1 MRGYRL
7 SGIAFLAALYC
18 ALIFVNGCAALGVA
32 AHAMP
37 PATILPAYDGLAGQT
52 VGVMVWADRGVRI
65 DFSSIQVDLANAVQ
79 KRLAAAA
86 PKAKQLKGTNFPVQ
100 PASIVRYQQDHPEI
114 EGSPIASVAPKLG
127 VSRLIYI
134 EIENFATRSDLS
146 TDLYRGTAA
155 ASVKVV
161 EVSGAVGKDSFGES
175 GIKIAFPPKAPR
187 EGIPNVGDYK
197 IYAGTI
203 DSLAT
208 QIANRFLPHE
218 EEDR

>member
-1 MRGYRL
+1 
-7 SGIAFLAALYC
+7 
-18 ALIFVNGCAALGVA
+18 
-32 AHAMP
+32 MP
-37 PATILPAYDGLAGQT
+37 LPTILPAYNGLAGQT

-65 DFSSIQVDLANAVQ
+65 DFASIQVDLANAIQ

-86 PKAKQLKGTNFPVQ
+86 PKEKLLKGATFPVQ

-114 EGSPIASVAPKLG
+114 EGAPVANVAPKLG
-127 VSRLIYI
+127 VSRLIYV

-146 TDLYRGTAA
+146 TDLYRGTASA
-155 ASVKVV
+155 TVKAIEINNGQV
-161 EVSGAVGKDSFGES
+161 KDGFSEN

-197 IYAGTI
+197 IYAGTV

-218 EEDR
+218 EEE